1 MGISL
6 TRIYQFYFVE
16 QGTWKDICI
25 KSNSPKTKPYSL
37 SLFFFYP
44 RTACIMKYG
53 DVRKSCQEGAQGGN
67 IGSFNKNL
75 CKQELGSSKIG
86 LKN

>member
-1 MGISL
+1 
-6 TRIYQFYFVE
+6 
-16 QGTWKDICI
+16 
-25 KSNSPKTKPYSL
+25 
-37 SLFFFYP
+37 
-44 RTACIMKYG
+44 MKYG